1 MATIWRVKDGSRDNT
16 TDQGTQMDLDKVTT
30 RLEHYECQYLSKQPP
45 AFNPGNPSE
54 YYQHVVVEVTSDDV
68 LNDKF
73 SKVGFYIVVGLNPSQ
88 SAFLTE

>member
-1 MATIWRVKDGSRDNT
+1 MATIWRVKDGPRDNT

-30 RLEHYECQYLSKQPP
+30 RLENYECRYLSKQPP
-45 AFNPGNPSE
+45 AFKPGNPSE
-54 YYQHVVVEVTSDDV
+54 YYQRVVVEVMSNDT

-73 SKVGFYIVVGLNPSQ
+73 SKVGFYLVADLNPSQ